1 MSALTDIWNTIHGI
15 LTSNDWM
22 LLGTILIACIVIAWF
37 TEGLSA
43 LLNSTVMALILIAV
57 ATFAE
62 AAIKAGGKDIGT
74 LAQTDW
80 GVLMKMTV
88 GTLIAYAIIC
98 AVIVAVVSAIKSAIG
113 R

>member
-1 MSALTDIWNTIHGI
+1 MTALTDIWNTIHGI

-22 LLGTILIACIVIAWF
+22 LIGTIVVSAIIIAWF

-43 LLNSTVMALILIAV
+43 LLSSTVMALILIV
-57 ATFAE
+57 IATFAE

-80 GVLMKMTV
+80 TALMKMPMGTV
-88 GTLIAYAIIC
+88 LAYAIIAAVLI
-98 AVIVAVVSAIKSAIG
+98 AVISAIKSAIG